1 MKVCVIG
8 SGLGGLLAACSFAKK
23 GYKVDVYEKLPYPGG
38 RFTNIDY
45 KGYQLSTGALH
56 MIPYSGN
63 GPLGTMLKK
72 LDADVEI
79 VDSKPQVL
87 FNIEGENLT
96 MGEIAKVFPLRYK
109 VGLLK
114 LLAKLKLNKGDK
126 ESFAWWVKKQVN
138 SELALKIA
146 DAFTGWSLSLDA
158 SEVSSKEVLKEIK
171 NFYKYGGPGVPMG
184 GCRGVTRALLE
195 VLSAEGGKL
204 HLKNSVERIYGDKHA
219 EGVIVEGEKKNYDLI
234 VSNIGLKA
242 TASLAGELFPENY
255 KKSIM
260 NIKSSLG
267 IKISVASDKPMLDFS
282 GVLLTPYAERIHGIN
297 EVTNVSPV
305 LAPQGKHLIMSH
317 QILKPDRNVKLEIE
331 KGIKDL
337 KKLFPD
343 FDKHCKILATQ
354 VHRKNWPVNRVP
366 SGKVI
371 SPRTPVRNIVNV
383 GDAIKP
389 LGMIET
395 DGIAGGVKEAINYV
409 EREFS

>member
-38 RFTNIDY
+38 RFTNIEY

-79 VDSKPQVL
+79 VDSKPQAL
-87 FNIEGENLT
+87 FNIEGKNLT
-96 MGEIAKVFPLRYK
+96 SVEVAKIFPLRYK
-109 VGLLK
+109 AGVLK
-114 LLAKLKLNKGDK
+114 LFAKLKLDRGDK
-126 ESFAWWVKKQVN
+126 ESFDRWVKKQVN

-158 SEVSSKEVLKEIK
+158 SEVSSKEVLKEIR
-171 NFYKYGGPGVPMG
+171 NVYKYGGPGVPMG
-184 GCRGVTRALLE
+184 GCGGVTRALFE

-204 HLKNSVERIYGDKHA
+204 HLKNSVEKIYGDKHA
-219 EGVIVEGEKKNYDLI
+219 EGVIVEGEKKKYDLI
-234 VSNIGLKA
+234 VSNAGLKA

-255 KKSIM
+255 KKSVM
-260 NIKSSLG
+260 NIKSSWG

-297 EVTNVSPV
+297 EITNISPE
-305 LAPQGKHLIMSH
+305 LAPQGEHLIMSH
-317 QILKPDRNVKLEIE
+317 QSLKPDRNIKLEIE

-337 KKLFPD
+337 KKIFPD
-343 FDKHCKILATQ
+343 FNKHCKILATQ
-354 VHRKNWPVNRVP
+354 VYRKDWPVSRIP

-371 SPRTPVRNIVNV
+371 SPKTPVRNIVNV

-389 LGMIET
+389 LGLIET
-395 DGIAGGVKEAINYV
+395 DGIAGGVKEAISYV
-409 EREFS
+409 ERELS